1 MSSTIN
7 HEGNSRLKTILRQF
21 SKQKFS
27 NKCQALLSKKVIGFC
42 TAPDFVVV
50 DEVFST
56 PVLGVLSLS
65 CAVAVVLTAATAAGG
80 GLVAVVL
87 LANDVTAC
95 LGVAV
100 VLVGVGLCTVAGL
113 AACFGGATGAL

>member
-1 MSSTIN
+1 M
-7 HEGNSRLKTILRQF
+7 
-21 SKQKFS
+21 
-27 NKCQALLSKKVIGFC
+27 
-42 TAPDFVVV
+42 
-50 DEVFST
+50 
-56 PVLGVLSLS
+56 
-65 CAVAVVLTAATAAGG
+65 LTAATAAGG